1 MVRRFSEDRGWPLD
15 AYVKNRLFLESW
27 GKHMYSTERL
37 LAEMIARFLQVLECL
52 RNFNKLNVE
61 SLGSS
66 RLSYITSQ
74 HARQCY

>member
-1 MVRRFSEDRGWPLD
+1 MRMLQ
-15 AYVKNRLFLESW
+15 NRLFLEPW
-27 GKHMYSTERL
+27 GKHMYSTECL
-37 LAEMIARFLQVLECL
+37 LAEMMTRFLQVLECL